1 MPASKMVFVLGA
13 RRKKCV
19 FFQTLLEMACFQIDF
34 GKMMDDDGAKSGNFN
49 PKVPHS
55 LKSRM

>member
-1 MPASKMVFVLGA
+1 MVFVLGA

-49 PKVPHS
+49 PKAPHS